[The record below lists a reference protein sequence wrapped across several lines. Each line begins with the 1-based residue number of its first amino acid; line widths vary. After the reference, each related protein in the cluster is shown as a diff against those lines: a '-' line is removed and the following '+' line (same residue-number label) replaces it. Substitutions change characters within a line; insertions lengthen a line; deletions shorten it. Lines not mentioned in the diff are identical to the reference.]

1 MLHSAKTKHGPASS
15 GQELAQMRQQLIWL
29 NEKAHV
35 LRERSEHR
43 DAYRYLMDAH
53 RLEVR
58 KAHDEDHVSTRAWSK
73 QDGMDPLTG

>member
-58 KAHDEDHVSTRAWSK
+58 KAHDEDHASTPA
-73 QDGMDPLTG
+73 